1 VPGAEETQMSH
12 DRHTA
17 LRSMHDLGLA
27 TWFGGNLMGAVG
39 LNRATSAA
47 KDPSERT
54 RLDSIG
60 WSAWWPVQGAA
71 IAAHL
76 VGSVGMLRAD
86 RGRVATDAGAASN
99 TALKTVVTVA
109 AIATSAASGVL
120 GAKVAQAAPVPAE
133 SATEPSPETPADT
146 GVAQKALKP
155 LQWVNPALT
164 GVLIVLAAQQSEQQR
179 TSSLVRGALGHGLT
193 SLKAAVLRP

>member
-1 VPGAEETQMSH
+1 MSH
-12 DRHTA
+12 DQHTA

-39 LNRATSAA
+39 LNKATSAA

-60 WSAWWPVQGAA
+60 WAAWWPVQGTA

-99 TALKTVVTVA
+99 TVLKAAVTAA
-109 AIATSAASGVL
+109 AIGTSVASGVL
-120 GAKVAQAAPVPAE
+120 GAKVGQAAPVPAE
-133 SATEPSPETPADT
+133 SATEPSAATPADT
-146 GVAQKALKP
+146 AAAQKGLKP
-155 LQWVNPALT
+155 LQWLNPALT

-179 TSSLVRGALGHGLT
+179 TSSLLRGTLGAALA
-193 SLKAAVLRP
+193 SVKAAVLRA

>member
-1 VPGAEETQMSH
+1 MSN
-12 DRHTA
+12 DQHTA

-60 WSAWWPVQGAA
+60 WAAWWPVQGAA

-76 VGSVGMLRAD
+76 IGSVGMLRAD
-86 RGRVATDAGAASN
+86 RGRVASDSGAATN
-99 TALKTVVTVA
+99 TVVKTAITLA
-109 AIATSAASGVL
+109 AIGTSVASGVL

-133 SATEPSPETPADT
+133 SATEPSPATPADT
-146 GVAQKALKP
+146 AAAQKGLKP

-164 GVLIVLAAQQSEQQR
+164 GALIVLAAQQSEQQR
-179 TSSLVRGALGHGLT
+179 TSSVLRGAFGAGLT
-193 SLKAAVLRP
+193 SLKAAVLRS

>member
-1 VPGAEETQMSH
+1 MSH
-12 DRHTA
+12 DQHTA

-39 LNRATSAA
+39 LNKATSAA
-47 KDPSERT
+47 HDPSERT
-54 RLDSIG
+54 RLNSIG
-60 WSAWWPVQGAA
+60 WAAWWPVQGAA

-86 RGRVATDAGAASN
+86 RGRVATDSGAASN
-99 TALKTVVTVA
+99 TVLKTAVTLA
-109 AIATSAASGVL
+109 AIGTSVASGVL
-120 GAKVAQAAPVPAE
+120 GAQVAQAAPVPAE
-133 SATEPSPETPADT
+133 SATEPSAATPTDT
-146 GVAQKALKP
+146 AAAQRGLKP

-179 TSSLVRGALGHGLT
+179 TSSVLRGVLGAGLA
-193 SLKAAVLRP
+193 SVKAAVLRA

>member
-1 VPGAEETQMSH
+1 MSH

-39 LNRATSAA
+39 LNKATSAA

-60 WSAWWPVQGAA
+60 WAAWWPVQGAA

-86 RGRVATDAGAASN
+86 RGRLATDGGAASN
-99 TALKTVVTVA
+99 TVLKAAVTVA
-109 AIATSAASGVL
+109 AIGASVASGVL
-120 GAKVAQAAPVPAE
+120 GAKVGQAAPVPAE
-133 SATEPSPETPADT
+133 SATEPSAATPADT
-146 GVAQKALKP
+146 AAAQKGLKP
-155 LQWVNPALT
+155 LQWANPALT

-179 TSSLVRGALGHGLT
+179 TSSLLRGALGAGLT
-193 SLKAAVLRP
+193 SVKAAVLRS

>member
-1 VPGAEETQMSH
+1 MSH
-12 DRHTA
+12 DQHTA

-39 LNRATSAA
+39 LNKATSAA
-47 KDPSERT
+47 QDPSERT
-54 RLDSIG
+54 RLNSIG
-60 WSAWWPVQGAA
+60 WAAWWPVQGAA

-86 RGRVATDAGAASN
+86 RGRVATDSGAASN
-99 TALKTVVTVA
+99 TVLKTAVTLA
-109 AIATSAASGVL
+109 AIGTSVASGVL

-133 SATEPSPETPADT
+133 SATEPSAATPTDIAA
-146 GVAQKALKP
+146 AQRGLKP

-179 TSSLVRGALGHGLT
+179 TSSVLRGALGAGLA
-193 SLKAAVLRP
+193 SVKAALLRA

>member
-1 VPGAEETQMSH
+1 MSN
-12 DRHTA
+12 DQHTA

-60 WSAWWPVQGAA
+60 WAAWWPVQGAA

-86 RGRVATDAGAASN
+86 RGRVATQPGA
-99 TALKTVVTVA
+99 TANTVVKSVVTLA
-109 AIATSAASGVL
+109 AMGTSIASGVL
-120 GAKVAQAAPVPAE
+120 GAKIGAASPAP
-133 SATEPSPETPADT
+133 SATATDPSALTPPDVAA
-146 GVAQKALKP
+146 AQKGQKP

-179 TSSLVRGALGHGLT
+179 TASTVRGALGAGLT
-193 SLKAAVLRP
+193 SVKAAVLRSA

>member
-1 VPGAEETQMSH
+1 MDRWHTTGLLRRGAGTGRDGAGETVRPAACTPPGDLMSH
-12 DRHTA
+12 DQHTV

-39 LNRATSAA
+39 LNRAASAA
-47 KDPSERT
+47 KDPGERT

-86 RGRVATDAGAASN
+86 
-99 TALKTVVTVA
+99 
-109 AIATSAASGVL
+109 
-120 GAKVAQAAPVPAE
+120 
-133 SATEPSPETPADT
+133 
-146 GVAQKALKP
+146 
-155 LQWVNPALT
+155 
-164 GVLIVLAAQQSEQQR
+164 
-179 TSSLVRGALGHGLT
+179 
-193 SLKAAVLRP
+193 